1 MAIFSQQIDTL
12 LESVKHAPSEQYESD
27 KVEFKEYSSEQSL
40 HNARDLADEI
50 SALANYKGGIIVVG
64 VRDSSNVAKMEW
76 STQLVG
82 FAQVDIHATRERL
95 LGKLRPK
102 INLELQ
108 NHSFEGRSYLIISVP
123 NSLDSL
129 VSTSSGRVC
138 IRDGKSSRPMEPDEI
153 TNSVKS
159 LQDYDWSA
167 QILDLRPNDALD
179 NDAVAEAFNDFCIR
193 RNTSGASLNDFFEA
207 VGVTINGLLTKAG
220 LIFLGSSEAI
230 RSNLGNYEYRFS
242 RRTRSGELL
251 VNDIWDECLWKT
263 IRRAKGHFNAVNTK
277 TKLKARGKE
286 HQLQLLDEIAFHE
299 AFLNALVHRDYSI
312 DGMVSVNFLDETLSI
327 ASPGS
332 FYGGVSAENI
342 LRHEPRHRNKT
353 LARMMMEYH
362 LVDRAGMGVQR
373 ISLNS
378 LKYGREMPKF
388 SDTSGSVTV
397 NMQAKFS
404 RPGIF
409 VLSDIYSSQCGISE
423 YVLMNLLYK
432 IGYSSVSN
440 VLLSLSRI
448 EDDPW
453 LVAKRATENLPF
465 VELCG
470 DQTGVYVR
478 IQPSWNNL
486 FEVQKSYRVSRSS
499 DKYVA
504 LYNFLREH
512 GSGSNADISGLL
524 GYAHSSQTS
533 RFLRDTH
540 WVRRSGN
547 GPSAVWSLAG

>member
-1 MAIFSQQIDTL
+1 
-12 LESVKHAPSEQYESD
+12 
-27 KVEFKEYSSEQSL
+27 
-40 HNARDLADEI
+40 
-50 SALANYKGGIIVVG
+50 
-64 VRDSSNVAKMEW
+64 
-76 STQLVG
+76 
-82 FAQVDIHATRERL
+82 
-95 LGKLRPK
+95 
-102 INLELQ
+102 
-108 NHSFEGRSYLIISVP
+108 
-123 NSLDSL
+123 
-129 VSTSSGRVC
+129 
-138 IRDGKSSRPMEPDEI
+138 
-153 TNSVKS
+153 
-159 LQDYDWSA
+159 
-167 QILDLRPNDALD
+167 
-179 NDAVAEAFNDFCIR
+179 
-193 RNTSGASLNDFFEA
+193 
-207 VGVTINGLLTKAG
+207 LTKAG
-220 LIFLGSSEAI
+220 LIFLGSPEAI
-230 RSNLGNYEYRFS
+230 RTNLGNYEYRFS
-242 RRTRSGELL
+242 RRSRSGELL

-263 IRRAKGHFNAVNTK
+263 IRRAKAHFNAVNTK

-299 AFLNALVHRDYSI
+299 AFLNALVHRDYSM

-327 ASPGS
+327 ASPGR

-342 LRHEPRHRNKT
+342 WRHEPRHRNKT

-378 LKYGREMPKF
+378 LKYGREMPIF
-388 SDTSGSVTV
+388 SDSSGSVTV

-409 VLSDIYSSQCGISE
+409 VLSDIYSSECGISE
-423 YVLMNLLYK
+423 YVIMNLLYK
-432 IGYSSVSN
+432 IGYVSVSS

-453 LVAKRATENLPF
+453 LAAKRATNNLPF
-465 VELCG
+465 VELSG

-533 RFLRDTH
+533 RFLRDTL